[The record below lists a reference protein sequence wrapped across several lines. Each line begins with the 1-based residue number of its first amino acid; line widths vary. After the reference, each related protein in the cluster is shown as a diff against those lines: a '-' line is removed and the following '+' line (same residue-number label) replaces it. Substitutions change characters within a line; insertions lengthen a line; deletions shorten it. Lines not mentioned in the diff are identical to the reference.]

1 MMRRTS
7 AVIVCLAFT
16 AFCDPAAATMDLDTP
31 LVCEKRIANAIC
43 LAAPVRNVFRS
54 RTLQARSC
62 AGKSKNYTPH
72 FVDIYRS
79 LPPALQRELCALD
92 RIFVEKKFW
101 ASGYAHP
108 KLNAIGIHQRF
119 VERQVTLSE
128 WATWKERL
136 AFATDQINA
145 RLVQGEPIGLPVVKA
160 GSAAG
165 PVLASY
171 YVVAHELAHRMDLK
185 NGYTRDGSGDF
196 ARLGW
201 RGRGR
206 KVRARTLP
214 KTWLAPCFYWCSKTR
229 KPIDLANAMNTY
241 RGLLDS
247 SFVSLYAT
255 INPAEDFAET
265 VVYYVMSQRRDLSYE
280 VGIGDDKVLDLS
292 SVGRNPTLMRKL
304 EFVKRLLATP

>member
-1 MMRRTS
+1 
-7 AVIVCLAFT
+7 
-16 AFCDPAAATMDLDTP
+16 MDLDTP
-31 LVCEKRIANAIC
+31 LVCEKRIADAIC

-54 RTLQARSC
+54 KGLQTRGC
-62 AGKSKNYTPH
+62 AGESKKYTH
-72 FVDIYRS
+72 QFVDIYRS
-79 LPPALQRELCALD
+79 LPRTLQRELCSLD

-119 VERQVTLSE
+119 VERPVSLSQ

-136 AFATDQINA
+136 AFATDQISS
-145 RLVQGEPIGLPVVKA
+145 RLVEGEPIGLPVVKA
-160 GSAAG
+160 GSAEG

-185 NGYTRDGSGDF
+185 NGYTRTGSGSF

-201 RGRGR
+201 NGRGR
-206 KVRARTLP
+206 DVRARTLP
-214 KTWLAPCFYWCSKTR
+214 QTWHAPCFYWCSETR
-229 KPIDLANAMNTY
+229 KPIGLANAVNAY
-241 RGLLDS
+241 RGLLRS

-265 VVYYVMSQRRDLSYE
+265 VVYYVMSKRRDLSYE
-280 VGIGDDKVLDLS
+280 IGIGDDKVLDLS
-292 SVGRNPTLMRKL
+292 SIGRNPTLTRKL
-304 EFVKRLLATP
+304 EFVERLLAAP